1 MIKRIDLTEDLS
13 FSQIAYGMWRLD
25 EADDTSPAGVQA
37 RIEACLEQGIT
48 TLDQADIYGGY
59 TAEGILGAALKGT
72 GLRDRIELVTK
83 CDIVV
88 RSDRFP
94 DVRVKHYDTSPE
106 YITGSLERSLREMG
120 VDHVDLLL
128 IHRPDPL
135 MDHEATGRAL
145 DDLVASGKT
154 RAVGVSNFR
163 PWDFSLLQSAMESD
177 LVVNQIEISLKEH
190 VPFVNGDLAFLQEN
204 EIVPMAWSPLGGGEL
219 MTGNGPAQDAL
230 AAVAARDGVDSA
242 AVAIAWL
249 MAHPAGIIPVL
260 GTNNLNRVKGF
271 SDALKVGMDRQT
283 WFELYT
289 AALGREVA

>member
-1 MIKRIDLTEDLS
+1 MKRIDITEDLS

-25 EADDTSPAGVQA
+25 EADDTSPKAVQA
-37 RIEACLEQGIT
+37 KIEACLEQSIT
-48 TLDQADIYGGY
+48 TIDQADIYGGY
-59 TAEGILGAALKGT
+59 VAEGILGAALKGT

-83 CDIVV
+83 CDIVIP
-88 RSDRFP
+88 SGRFP

-106 YITGSLERSLREMG
+106 YITASLERSLAEMG

-145 DDLVASGKT
+145 DDLVAAGKT
-154 RAVGVSNFR
+154 RTVGVSNFR

-177 LVVNQIEISLKEH
+177 LVVNQIELSLKEH
-190 VPFVNGDLAFLQEN
+190 AAFVNGDLAFCQEN
-204 EIVPMAWSPLGGGEL
+204 EIVPMAWSPLGGGDL
-219 MTGNGPAQDAL
+219 MTGTGAVQKAL
-230 AAVAARDGVDSA
+230 AVVAARNGSYSA

-249 MAHPAGIIPVL
+249 LAHPAGIIPVL
-260 GTNNLNRVKGF
+260 GTNNISRVKGF
-271 SDALKVGMDRQT
+271 SDALKVDMDRQT

-289 AALGREVA
+289 AALGREVD